1 MPFPGFLLLAAS
13 AAASAAFFAAG
24 YRPYRRAVFRAK
36 LEAQMPE
43 ALRAI
48 ADAVSGGLDLR
59 SAFNVVA
66 SLGVSPIADVFR
78 RVVALS
84 SVGGATAAE
93 ALWAVAEELDVPSF
107 KRLALIVVEAA
118 RSGARLPEVLGTAA
132 RTFATVIEFR
142 RDLAAQLRPYVL
154 LYYAVVGLFA
164 VLSDVLIYFLLPRLS
179 QLSASI
185 TTSALRP
192 AVLNAQDALAV
203 LLLTAIA
210 QALVGGLIVGR
221 VVYFDAR
228 AGLVHASL
236 AAALSSAVLL
246 APLWMS

>member
-1 MPFPGFLLLAAS
+1 MPFPEFILLAAS

-24 YRPYRRAVFRAK
+24 YRPYRRAVFRAR

-185 TTSALRP
+185 TTSTLRP

>member
-24 YRPYRRAVFRAK
+24 YRPYRRAVFRAR

-185 TTSALRP
+185 TTSTLRP

>member
-1 MPFPGFLLLAAS
+1 MPFPEFLLLAAS

-24 YRPYRRAVFRAK
+24 YRPYRRAVFRAR

-179 QLSASI
+179 QLSSSI
-185 TTSALRP
+185 ATSTLRP

>member
-1 MPFPGFLLLAAS
+1 MPFSEFLLLAAS

-24 YRPYRRAVFRAK
+24 YRPYRRAVFRAR

-185 TTSALRP
+185 ATSALRP

>member
-1 MPFPGFLLLAAS
+1 MPFPEFLLLAAS

-24 YRPYRRAVFRAK
+24 YRPYRRAVFRAR

>member
-1 MPFPGFLLLAAS
+1 
-13 AAASAAFFAAG
+13 
-24 YRPYRRAVFRAK
+24 
-36 LEAQMPE
+36 
-43 ALRAI
+43 
-48 ADAVSGGLDLR
+48 
-59 SAFNVVA
+59 
-66 SLGVSPIADVFR
+66 
-78 RVVALS
+78 
-84 SVGGATAAE
+84 
-93 ALWAVAEELDVPSF
+93 VAEELDVPSF

-185 TTSALRP
+185 TTSTLRP

>member
-1 MPFPGFLLLAAS
+1 MPFPEFLLLAAS
-13 AAASAAFFAAG
+13 AVASAAFFAAG
-24 YRPYRRAVFRAK
+24 YRPYRRAVFRAR

-185 TTSALRP
+185 ATSTLRP

>member
-1 MPFPGFLLLAAS
+1 MPFPEFLLLAAS

-24 YRPYRRAVFRAK
+24 YRPYRRAVFRAR

-142 RDLAAQLRPYVL
+142 RDLAAQLRPYTC
-154 LYYAVVGLFA
+154 
-164 VLSDVLIYFLLPRLS
+164 SS
-179 QLSASI
+179 
-185 TTSALRP
+185 TTPSW
-192 AVLNAQDALAV
+192 
-203 LLLTAIA
+203 
-210 QALVGGLIVGR
+210 G
-221 VVYFDAR
+221 
-228 AGLVHASL
+228 
-236 AAALSSAVLL
+236 SSRCS
-246 APLWMS
+246 PTC

>member
-24 YRPYRRAVFRAK
+24 YRPYRRAVFRAR